1 MSPSQIAGIALGMT
15 NFLFLALFYVLWG
28 KADVLQVGLLSAMLL
43 MALVAF
49 ALAVLFDVSRALPTL
64 GQRMRNTVLLAMGAS
79 NVFIQSTVGV
89 LLLHGMSRQVAP
101 MGSVFEGLTQA
112 SFFALVMALAFHISA
127 SEYHADT
134 TINA

>member
-1 MSPSQIAGIALGMT
+1 MSPSQIAGIALGTT
-15 NFLFLALFYVLWG
+15 NFLILALFYVLWG
-28 KADVLQVGLLSAMLL
+28 QADALQVGLLSAVLL

-64 GQRMRNTVLLAMGAS
+64 GQRTRNTMLIAMGAG

-89 LLLHGMSRQVAP
+89 LLLREISRQVAP
-101 MGSVFEGLTQA
+101 IGSVFEGLTQA
-112 SFFALVMALAFHISA
+112 SFFALVMALAFHIA
-127 SEYHADT
+127 ALEYHADT